1 MTRSTSFTVDLLK
14 KIKHFIED
22 EETRNRYRSSS
33 RDFIRDRGLSFVDL
47 VQFLLQL
54 GKSSVQQELDRFLD
68 GQQKSYTGSA
78 LSQHR
83 KKLSPEIF
91 IDLNDLQVQHYYSQA
106 PFIKK
111 WKGYRL
117 IAIDGSTMQL
127 PYSEELVEEFGHF
140 GTRTENNRKV
150 VMGRISQAYDVLNG
164 LTLEARLDHY
174 RISELSLAEQ
184 HIPILN
190 EHDLLLMD
198 RGYAAFWLMSMLQC
212 QSTKF
217 VIRLKAQRWKIAK
230 DFLASG
236 VDEEFVT
243 INPSTEARKKCKQ
256 KGIPSTPLQLR
267 LVRVRI
273 KEGEDHIL
281 ITNLVNE
288 QLYTSKE
295 LGNLYRLRWPIEE
308 SYKHLKL
315 RGELEN
321 LSGKSKRVILQ
332 DFHRIIMMA
341 NLSNILSKTLT
352 RRQVKHIN
360 DNRLGTYKLNLTQA
374 FRKSKDLINSMF
386 SDTIK
391 NLIEKLRIFAFQL
404 INQLE
409 IIRPNRQVPRFRR
422 YGGRPVN
429 FMAYKP

>member
-1 MTRSTSFTVDLLK
+1 MTRSTSFTLDLLK
-14 KIKHFIED
+14 KIKLFIED
-22 EETRNRYRSSS
+22 EETLNRYRSSS
-33 RDFIRDRGLSFVDL
+33 RDFTRERSLCFADL

-54 GKSSVQQELDRFLD
+54 GKSSVQQELDIFLD
-68 GQQKSYTGSA
+68 GQQISYTGSA

-83 KKLSPEIF
+83 KKLDPEIF
-91 IDLNDLQVQHYYSQA
+91 IHLNDIQIKHYYSQA

-140 GTRTENNRKV
+140 STRTENDRKV

-164 LTLEARLDHY
+164 LTLEARLDRY
-174 RISELSLAEQ
+174 STSELSLAEQ
-184 HIPILN
+184 HIPILDD
-190 EHDLLLMD
+190 HDLLLMD
-198 RGYAAFWLMSMLQC
+198 RGYAAFWLMAMLQC

-217 VIRLKAQRWKIAK
+217 AIRLKAQRWKIAK
-230 DFLASG
+230 DFLALD

-243 INPSTEARKKCKQ
+243 INPSSEAKKKCKQ
-256 KGIPSTPLQLR
+256 KGIPSSPLRLR

-273 KEGEDHIL
+273 MGGEDHIL
-281 ITNLVNE
+281 ITNLVDE
-288 QLYTSKE
+288 QRYTSRE
-295 LGNLYRLRWPIEE
+295 LSNLYRLRWPIEE
-308 SYKHLKL
+308 SFKHLKL

-332 DFHRIIMMA
+332 DFHRIVMMA
-341 NLSNILSKTLT
+341 NLSNIISKALT
-352 RRQVKHIN
+352 RKHVKN
-360 DNRLGTYKLNLTQA
+360 LSNNRLSTYKLNLTQA

-386 SDTIK
+386 TDSIK
-391 NLIEKLRIFAFQL
+391 KLIEKLRNFAFQL
-404 INQLE
+404 INQVE
-409 IIRPNRQVPRFRR
+409 IVRPDRQVPRFRR